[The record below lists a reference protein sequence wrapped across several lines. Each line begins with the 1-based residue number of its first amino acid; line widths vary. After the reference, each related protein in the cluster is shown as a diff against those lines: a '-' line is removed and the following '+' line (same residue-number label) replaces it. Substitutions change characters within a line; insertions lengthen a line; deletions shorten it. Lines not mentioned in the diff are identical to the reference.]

1 MDIFD
6 LEGIPTRTQSQGSA
20 EIAPA
25 LLDAV
30 PPMPDNDVPSPGTSI
45 PRGHRAGHS
54 LVLGVED
61 LVKHKKRGRVPEDF
75 EQLKVLGTGA
85 YGKVLLVRDKTSKR
99 LYAQKQLKKATL
111 VMESRRLEQTMSER
125 QILEAIRHPYIVRLH
140 YAVQDPEKL
149 YLILQYAP
157 GGELFTHLASE
168 RMFDEDIAAFYTAQ
182 IVSALTHLHKSG
194 IVYRDLKPENCLL
207 DADGNLLLTDFGL
220 SKVAEDGGSCKSLL
234 GTPEYMAPEVL
245 LGKEYDYAVDWWA
258 LGAVLFDMLTGSPP
272 FTGNNNKRIM
282 EKITRQ
288 KVNLPYYLS
297 EDAKDLLRKL
307 LRKEAH
313 KRLGFRDIQY
323 IQKHRFF
330 RKLNW
335 KAIETKSETLDPPI
349 KPLVTDPE
357 LAENFSDDFTKMI
370 LSPPTRN
377 PAENHLFQGFS
388 YVGSV
393 DFIEHKH

>member
-6 LEGIPTRTQSQGSA
+6 LEGIPGRRQSQTSG
-20 EIAPA
+20 EIATPF
-25 LLDAV
+25 LDAA
-30 PPMPDNDVPSPGTSI
+30 PPMPENDVPSPGTSI

-54 LVLGVED
+54 LELDVES
-61 LVKHKKRGRVPEDF
+61 LIKPKKRRRVPEDF

-85 YGKVLLVRDKTSKR
+85 YGKVLLVRDKTTQK
-99 LYAQKQLKKATL
+99 LYAQKQLKKASI

-125 QILEAIRHPYIVRLH
+125 QILESIRHPYIVRLQ
-140 YAVQDPEKL
+140 YAIQDSDKL

-168 RMFDEDIAAFYTAQ
+168 RMFDEDVAAFYTAQ
-182 IVSALTHLHKSG
+182 IACALTHLHKSG

-207 DADGNLLLTDFGL
+207 DEKGNLLLTDFGL
-220 SKVAEDGGSCKSLL
+220 SKVAEDGSTCKSLL
-234 GTPEYMAPEVL
+234 GTPEYIAPEVL
-245 LGKEYDYAVDWWA
+245 LGKEYDYAVDWWS

-288 KVNLPYYLS
+288 KVNLPYYLT

-307 LRKEAH
+307 LRKESH
-313 KRLGFRDIQY
+313 KRIGFRDMPK

-330 RKLNW
+330 RKLDW
-335 KAIETKSETLDPPI
+335 RAIEAKSDTLDPPI
-349 KPLVTDPE
+349 KPVVTDPE
-357 LAENFSDDFTKMI
+357 LAENFSEDFTKMI
-370 LSPPTRN
+370 LSPPSRN
-377 PAENHLFQGFS
+377 PDDAHPFQGFS

-393 DFIEHKH
+393 DFIERRQ